1 MDAADLPVCDAAEIE
16 PRGVTGIS
24 VPGQAGAPRDL
35 PASLGP
41 FAMTFEAGGGKMMQ
55 VNLDGF
61 SHHCR
66 VRRVYCRC
74 PFHEACFKYCQLTV
88 FPEPWQAVAFVVA
101 YMRAGAPLDD
111 KVAHQRC
118 GVTNGDHLQDDMPAI
133 LFQSEMRIAT

>member
-1 MDAADLPVCDAAEIE
+1 
-16 PRGVTGIS
+16 
-24 VPGQAGAPRDL
+24 
-35 PASLGP
+35 
-41 FAMTFEAGGGKMMQ
+41 MQ

-74 PFHEACFKYCQLTV
+74 PFHESCFKYCQLTV

-101 YMRAGAPLDD
+101 CMRAGAPLDD